1 MLLNKREII
10 SEYKINNGID
20 ESDCNIECFIK
31 NEGKYNIY
39 LFVVEI
45 FKEEK
50 LEDIYNVITN
60 NIAFEF
66 QTELDKLIEK
76 WNIYL
81 IAIAS
86 FEVKT
91 DIKYKIAQNTF
102 AVRKIV
108 YDNFDKNKNEIEEY
122 INSKL
127 FNIDEKLSRLEKEKR
142 KKTNDI
148 DSLQGYIDYKNK
160 QYSLASKEDN
170 SEIIYKK
177 FIGEEYE

>member
-1 MLLNKREII
+1 M
-10 SEYKINNGID
+10 
-20 ESDCNIECFIK
+20 
-31 NEGKYNIY
+31 
-39 LFVVEI
+39 
-45 FKEEK
+45 
-50 LEDIYNVITN
+50 
-60 NIAFEF
+60 
-66 QTELDKLIEK
+66 IEK

-148 DSLQGYIDYKNK
+148 DSLKGYIDYKNK

-177 FIGEEYE
+177 FIGEKYE